1 MPHFLTKRLWW
12 FGLVLGVGALAIAL
26 GRPFMIAQAPRAEA
40 AQARSLGD
48 AFDGAKGWI
57 NSKPLRLADLK
68 GKIVLLDFWTYCCI
82 NCHHILPDL
91 AKLEAKYKN
100 ELVVIGVH
108 TAKFPAERVTENIR
122 KKVNEYRIKHPV
134 ANDAD
139 QTLWNRFGVNSWP
152 TLVLIDAAGKP
163 VGSVSGEGQ
172 YAVLDR
178 AIGALVEQ
186 QRGIINQEP
195 LVFFAESEKP
205 HDKGLLFPGKILA
218 DEGGNRLFISDT
230 GHNRIV
236 ITDLQGKFLDA
247 VGNGEEGLKDG
258 GFDRAKF
265 NRPQGMCLFEGKL
278 YVADT
283 ENHAIRAVDLDSKS
297 VATVAGN
304 GSQGYARKSG
314 SVKEMSLNSPW
325 DVLPMPK
332 GRTLAI
338 AMAGPHQIW
347 SLDLDDQTIGPFAGT
362 GIENI
367 KDGTLETAD
376 FAQPSGLATDGKH
389 LFVADSETSSLR
401 MITLATEKVHTIV
414 GQGLFVFGD
423 RDGQGNAVRLQHCL
437 GVAFGDGK
445 LYIADSYNSKIKVSD
460 PFKRTVHTLAGNGKA
475 GANDS
480 PARFDQP
487 GGLSLIGL
495 TLYVADT
502 NNNAIRTIDLKTKQ
516 VATLDI
522 STVSPP
528 APPQRVPTF
537 PNATVFEA
545 PETKVTPGQS
555 FTLNVALELPKG
567 FKLNPEAPA
576 PIRYL
581 LEAPGHDGALGD
593 AVSPTGDSIESLS
606 GTFSVPVPLTKSAAE
621 GDELA
626 LRLSISAFMCK
637 EGDNAYCTFKN
648 YVWKVPI
655 QFAEEGEAAVTLSP
669 SPEPRTR

>member
-1 MPHFLTKRLWW
+1 MPHTVTSRFWW
-12 FGLVLGVGALAIAL
+12 FGLVLVVGVVAIAL
-26 GRPFMIAQAPRAEA
+26 ARPFLIAQQPKAEA

-57 NSKPLRLADLK
+57 NSKPLRMADLK

-82 NCHHILPDL
+82 NCHHVLPDL

-139 QTLWNRFGVNSWP
+139 QILWNRFGVNSWP

-163 VGSVSGEGQ
+163 VGAVSGEGQ
-172 YAVLDR
+172 YALLDR
-178 AIGALVEQ
+178 AVGALVEQ
-186 QRGIINQEP
+186 QRAIINPEP

-205 HDKGLLFPGKILA
+205 HKSGLLFPGKVLA
-218 DEGGNRLFISDT
+218 DEPGNRLFISDT

-236 ITDLQGKFLDA
+236 VTDLQGKLLDA
-247 VGNGEEGLKDG
+247 VGNGEEGLEDG
-258 GFDRAKF
+258 GYDRAKF

-283 ENHAIRAVDLDSKS
+283 ENHAIRAVDLDSRS
-297 VATVAGN
+297 VVTVAGD
-304 GSQGYARKSG
+304 GKQGHERRSG
-314 SVKEMSLNSPW
+314 SVKQMSLNSPW
-325 DVLPMPK
+325 DVLPLPG

-347 SLDLDDQTIGPFAGT
+347 SLNLDDQTVGPFASN

-367 KDGTLETAD
+367 RDGTLETAE

-401 MITLATEKVHTIV
+401 MITLAAGKVDTIV

-445 LYIADSYNSKIKVSD
+445 LYIADSYNSKTKVAD
-460 PFKRTVHTLAGNGKA
+460 PFKRTVHTLAGNDKDG
-475 GANDS
+475 
-480 PARFDQP
+480 PTRFDQP
-487 GGLSLIGL
+487 GGLSLAGSI
-495 TLYVADT
+495 LYVADT
-502 NNNAIRTIDLKTKQ
+502 NNNAIRAINLKTKQ
-516 VATLDI
+516 VTTLDL
-522 STVSPP
+522 STVNPP
-528 APPQRVPTF
+528 ALPQRTPTF
-537 PNATVFEA
+537 PNATVFEV
-545 PETKVTPGQS
+545 PEAKVAPGQS
-555 FTLNVALELPKG
+555 FTLNVALDLPKG

-581 LEAPGHDGALGD
+581 LEAPGHDGALGKD
-593 AVSPTGDSIESLS
+593 VSPTGESIESTS
-606 GTFSVPVPLTKSAAE
+606 RTFSVSVPLAKGAAD

-626 LRLSISAFMCK
+626 LTLSVSAFMCK
-637 EGDNAYCTFKN
+637 EGDNAYCTSKN
-648 YVWKVPI
+648 YVWKVPV
-655 QFAEEGEAAVTLSP
+655 QFAAGGGDTVAL
-669 SPEPRTR
+669 SPEPQTR